1 MNEFSSS
8 RSVQILSTFMWN
20 FIIKTVQISLASK
33 LFKYSKIK
41 GLRTLIGVLT
51 KAQPS
56 MGNNP
61 MVGATVAV
69 AVAVENA
76 SK

>member
-1 MNEFSSS
+1 M
-8 RSVQILSTFMWN
+8 
-20 FIIKTVQISLASK
+20 SLTSK
-33 LFKYSKIK
+33 LLKRSKIK
-41 GLRTLIGVLT
+41 GLRALIGVRA

-69 AVAVENA
+69 AVENA

>member
-1 MNEFSSS
+1 M
-8 RSVQILSTFMWN
+8 
-20 FIIKTVQISLASK
+20 SLTSK
-33 LFKYSKIK
+33 LIKCSKIK
-41 GLRTLIGVLT
+41 GLRALIGFLT
-51 KAQPS
+51 KVQPS

>member
-1 MNEFSSS
+1 M
-8 RSVQILSTFMWN
+8 
-20 FIIKTVQISLASK
+20 SLASK
-33 LFKYSKIK
+33 LFKVSKIK

>member
-1 MNEFSSS
+1 MP
-8 RSVQILSTFMWN
+8 T
-20 FIIKTVQISLASK
+20 TSK
-33 LFKYSKIK
+33 LLKCSKIK
-41 GLRTLIGVLT
+41 GLRALIGALA

>member
-1 MNEFSSS
+1 M
-8 RSVQILSTFMWN
+8 
-20 FIIKTVQISLASK
+20 SLTSK
-33 LFKYSKIK
+33 LIKCSKIK
-41 GLRTLIGVLT
+41 GLRALIGFLT

-69 AVAVENA
+69 AVENA
-76 SK
+76 SKYGKIMAFTELSQR